1 MLDLLLSMAAE
12 GDPENEEFI
21 FERVKERYEFENERF
36 LGVENKASNLIGWT
50 GLFLSIL
57 MAGGSILFLKTGESL
72 KVSVNDMYL
81 LVGTLLLLLV
91 SMGIS
96 LCAYR
101 IGNYNVVP
109 EPRALIMNYGNQTK
123 KKTLSVVATEM
134 AKAIEKNSLLIN
146 SKANWV
152 SVSWALF
159 LAGMVV
165 STIFITQQVNKLLT

>member
-1 MLDLLLSMAAE
+1 MAKEA
-12 GDPENEEFI
+12 DPENEDFI

-57 MAGGSILFLKTGESL
+57 MAGGSILFLRTDEQL
-72 KVSVNDMYL
+72 KVSAADVYL
-81 LVGTLLLLLV
+81 LAGTLVLLLV

-101 IGNYNVVP
+101 IGKYNVVP
-109 EPRALIMNYGNQTK
+109 EPRPLINNYGNKSK
-123 KKTLSVVATEM
+123 KATLSAVVTEM

-152 SVSWALF
+152 SISWALF

-165 STIFITQQVNKLLT
+165 STIFITQQASKLLT